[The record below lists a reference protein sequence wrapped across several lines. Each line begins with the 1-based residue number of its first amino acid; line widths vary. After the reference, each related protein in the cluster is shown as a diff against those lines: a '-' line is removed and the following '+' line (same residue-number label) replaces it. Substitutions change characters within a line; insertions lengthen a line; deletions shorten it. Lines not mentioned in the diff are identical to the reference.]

1 MFKRLFLSALIAV
14 AAGLPATA
22 TELKD
27 IKRTILKEPAYQSA
41 PRYCLLVF
49 GPDADTCIWLVQDG
63 QTLYVDHNGNGDL
76 TEPGTR
82 VQSVNTTH
90 FTVSRIT
97 ERSGTVHKNLRVRSA
112 ADGTFSL
119 QIGEE
124 GRRAQY
130 VGIGRMDK
138 PRWGDKPA
146 NAPIIHFNGPMAL
159 ERYGPVYTLPRMTTT
174 ENQDR
179 RRFKLRL
186 MVGTPGLGHGTF
198 ASYDEICTEKLGPIQ
213 ADIEYPSADPCGKP
227 IKQRAELIHDG

>member
-1 MFKRLFLSALIAV
+1 MFKRLFLSALIAL
-14 AAGLPATA
+14 AAGLPARA

-27 IKRTILKEPAYQSA
+27 IERTILREPAYESA

-49 GPDADTCIWLVQDG
+49 GPDADTRVWLVQDG
-63 QTLYVDHNGNGDL
+63 KTLHNGNGDL

-90 FTVSRIT
+90 FTVSRIN
-97 ERSGTVHKNLRVRSA
+97 ERSGTIHKNLRVHSA

-124 GRRAQY
+124 GRREQY

-138 PRWGDKPA
+138 PRWGDRPA

-159 ERYGPVYTLPRMTTT
+159 ERYGPVYTLPRMTGN
-174 ENQDR
+174 EDH

-213 ADIEYPSADPCGKP
+213 ADIEYPSGDPCGKP
-227 IKQRAELIHDG
+227 IKQGTELIHDG